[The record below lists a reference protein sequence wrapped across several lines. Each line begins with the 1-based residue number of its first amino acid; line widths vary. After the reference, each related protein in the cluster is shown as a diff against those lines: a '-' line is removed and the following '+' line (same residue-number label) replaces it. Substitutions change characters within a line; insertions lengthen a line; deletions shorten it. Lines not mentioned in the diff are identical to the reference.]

1 MIQRAIVAR
10 LALRLGCAFLLL
22 LAAGLSAAPLR
33 GQLVPAERVA
43 AVNGEDIALADFEA
57 ALQQALHQ
65 VETPVEDLPE
75 LKLQALKRDVLDN
88 LIGRKLAYQECLRL
102 GFKVEGE
109 QIEKELERV
118 AARFSSAAEQDDAF
132 MRAGISPTQL
142 RERLHED
149 LAIRQLIEEEVFGLV
164 EVEEW
169 ELRSFYDTHPNLF
182 KVPALVKASHIF
194 IAAGPDST
202 REERQAAV
210 VLIRG
215 ILEQLDQG
223 VPFSEM
229 AIDYSQCPSSEN
241 GGDLGYFEREKMIKG
256 FADAAFSLNPGEI
269 SDIVRTSRGYHLI
282 LVEDRRAKR
291 KLAFEDI
298 REQLYQNLRFEKAA
312 PEIKAYLK
320 TLRDTADVQ
329 IFMTL

>member
-1 MIQRAIVAR
+1 MIRCVLGARWSLRIGCTLIFIVAV
-10 LALRLGCAFLLL
+10 
-22 LAAGLSAAPLR
+22 GLFAPSLWS
-33 GQLVPAERVA
+33 QPVPLERVA
-43 AVNGEDIALADFEA
+43 AVNGEDIALADFET

-65 VETPVEDLPE
+65 IDTPVEDLPD
-75 LKLQALKRDVLDN
+75 LKLQALKKEVLDN

-102 GFKVEGE
+102 GFKVDGD
-109 QIEKELERV
+109 QIDKELERV
-118 AARFSSAAEQDDAF
+118 AARFSSAAEQEDAL

-142 RERLHED
+142 RDRLHTD
-149 LAIRQLIEEEVFGLV
+149 LAIRQLIDEQVIGLV
-164 EVEEW
+164 EVDDR
-169 ELRSFYDTHPNLF
+169 ELRSFYNTHPNLF

-194 IAAGPDST
+194 IAAGPEST
-202 REERQAAV
+202 REERKAAV

-223 VPFSEM
+223 VPFSDM

-282 LVEDRRAKR
+282 LVEDRQAKR
-291 KLAFEDI
+291 KLAFDEI
-298 REQLYQNLRFEKAA
+298 REQLYQNLKFEKAA

-320 TLRDTADVQ
+320 SLRDVADVQ
-329 IFMTL
+329 IFMAL

>member
-1 MIQRAIVAR
+1 MISHATGSRLSIRIICALLLIVAV
-10 LALRLGCAFLLL
+10 
-22 LAAGLSAAPLR
+22 GLFVPSLW
-33 GQLVPAERVA
+33 GQLVPTERVA
-43 AVNGEDIALADFEA
+43 AVNGEDIAYADFEA

-65 VETPVEDLPE
+65 INTPVDELPAW
-75 LKLQALKRDVLDN
+75 KLQTLKRDVLDN

-102 GFKVEGE
+102 GFKVGGE

-118 AARFSSAAEQDDAF
+118 TARFSSAADHGDAF
-132 MRAGISPTQL
+132 LRFGISATRL

-149 LAIRQLIEEEVFGLV
+149 LAIRQLIEEQVMGSV
-164 EVEEW
+164 AVDDR

-202 REERQAAV
+202 REERKAAV
-210 VLIRG
+210 ALIRG
-215 ILEQLDQG
+215 ILERLDQG
-223 VPFSEM
+223 VPFAEM

-241 GGDLGYFEREKMIKG
+241 GGDLGYFEREKMSKK

-282 LVEDRRAKR
+282 LVEDRQAKR
-291 KLAFEDI
+291 KLAFDDI
-298 REQLYQNLRFEKAA
+298 REQLYQNLKFEKAA
-312 PEIKAYLK
+312 PEIKTYLK
-320 TLRDTADVQ
+320 TLRDAADVQ
-329 IFMTL
+329 IFIAL

>member
-1 MIQRAIVAR
+1 MIQRTAGSPLAIR
-10 LALRLGCAFLLL
+10 IGGTLFLLV
-22 LAAGLSAAPLR
+22 AIGLFVSPLWGQQAPT
-33 GQLVPAERVA
+33 ERVA
-43 AVNGEDIALADFEA
+43 AVNGEDIAVVDFEA
-57 ALQQALHQ
+57 ALQQALHHRD
-65 VETPVEDLPE
+65 TPVEELPE
-75 LKLQALKRDVLDN
+75 LKLQALRRDVLDN

-102 GFKVEGE
+102 GFKVEDE
-109 QIEKELERV
+109 QIDKELERV
-118 AARFSSAAEQDDAF
+118 AARFSSVAEQEDAF
-132 MRAGISPTQL
+132 LRTGISPAQL
-142 RERLHED
+142 RARLHED
-149 LAIRQLIEEEVFGLV
+149 LAIRQLIEEQVAGLV
-164 EVEEW
+164 EVDEW

-202 REERQAAV
+202 REERKAAV
-210 VLIRG
+210 ALIRG

-282 LVEDRRAKR
+282 LVEDRQAKR
-291 KLAFEDI
+291 KLAFDDI
-298 REQLYQNLRFEKAA
+298 RERLYQNLKFEKAA
-312 PEIKAYLK
+312 PAIKTYLK
-320 TLRDTADVQ
+320 SLREAADVQ
-329 IFMTL
+329 IYISL